1 MEGQCCLLCSGLGR
15 VPLAF
20 LIDKLITMSK
30 WDMIKNHFKYHDV
43 SDECS
48 LIEEIF
54 KEAMKRSETVPKECF
69 MALTEASLSV
79 AKRNG
84 QQRGSFFPFVSVVSR
99 RQQHVVPSVQSN
111 GHQLPDGSPPV

>member
-1 MEGQCCLLCSGLGR
+1 MLCSGLGR

-30 WDMIKNHFKYHDV
+30 WDTIREHFKHHDV

-69 MALTEASLSV
+69 MALTEASISV
-79 AKRNG
+79 LQRRND
-84 QQRGSFFPFVSVVSR
+84 QQRGRWISPTAFLFVGSR